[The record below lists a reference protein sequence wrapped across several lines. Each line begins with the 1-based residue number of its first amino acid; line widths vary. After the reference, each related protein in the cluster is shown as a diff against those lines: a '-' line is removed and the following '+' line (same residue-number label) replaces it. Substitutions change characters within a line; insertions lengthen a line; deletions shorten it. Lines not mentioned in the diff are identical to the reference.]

1 MGKEIEYA
9 TPATDWQTRAFW
21 EGCGRRELV
30 LQRCQACGIVQ
41 HRPRGLCVSC
51 LSDDLEHFVATGE
64 GQVYTFTITHQNG
77 LPGFREHCP
86 YVLAYVE
93 LDEGP
98 RLMSHVVGCDPEEVT
113 IGMRVRAEFV
123 LTDKQ
128 LGVPRFIPA

>member
-1 MGKEIEYA
+1 MSKEIEYA

-21 EGCGRRELV
+21 EGCGREELV
-30 LQRCQACGIVQ
+30 LQRCQDCGIVQ

-51 LSDDLEHFVATGE
+51 LSDDIEHFVATGE
-64 GQVYTFTITHQNG
+64 GRVYTFTITHQNG
-77 LPGFREHCP
+77 LPAFREHCP
-86 YVLAYVE
+86 YVLAYIE

-98 RLMSHVVGCDPEEVT
+98 RLMSHVVGCAPEKVS

>member
-1 MGKEIEYA
+1 MSLGEGG
-9 TPATDWQTRAFW
+9 TTRSYPW
-21 EGCGRRELV
+21 
-30 LQRCQACGIVQ
+30 
-41 HRPRGLCVSC
+41 GLCVSC

-77 LPGFREHCP
+77 LPAFREHCP
-86 YVLAYVE
+86 YVLAYIE

-98 RLMSHVVGCDPEEVT
+98 RLMSHVVGCDPEEVS
-113 IGMRVRAEFV
+113 IGMQVRAEFV